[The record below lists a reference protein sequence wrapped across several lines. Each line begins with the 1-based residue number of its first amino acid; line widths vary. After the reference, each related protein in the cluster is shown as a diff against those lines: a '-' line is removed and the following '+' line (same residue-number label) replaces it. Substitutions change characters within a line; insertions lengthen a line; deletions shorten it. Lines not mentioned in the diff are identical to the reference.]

1 MDVIAKI
8 KQRVAPQQ
16 KRIVLPEVADDRVIE
31 AAAKITQEK
40 FARVVL
46 PGDPKKLE
54 AAVRAC
60 GADMSRIEF
69 VDTAAPGFIDR
80 LATVLFER
88 RKAKGMTM
96 DQAREMVRQPL
107 FLGACMVQADLVD
120 GMVAGSVASSAD
132 VIRACLYCVGPA
144 KGLKTLSSCFLM
156 VLPKTEFGDDGVM
169 LYADSGCVP
178 EPTVEQV
185 VDIAIA
191 AAKSWKQFTQAEAR
205 IALLSFSTKGS
216 AKHPLVDKMVQAT
229 NLLHERA
236 PELLADGELQLDAA
250 VIPSIAAKKCKDSAI
265 KGRANILIFPDLNAG
280 NIAYKLTERFGGAT
294 AIGPIMMGMA
304 KPINDLSR
312 GCSADDIVGAA
323 AISAVQ
329 SIAD

>member
-16 KRIVLPEVADDRVIE
+16 KRIVLPEIADDRVIE
-31 AAAKITQEK
+31 AAAKVTQEK

-54 AAVRAC
+54 AAVKAR

-69 VDTAAPGFIDR
+69 VDAADPKLIDR

-107 FLGACMVQADLVD
+107 FFGACMVQADLVD

-178 EPTVEQV
+178 EPTVDQV

-191 AAKSWKQFTQAEAR
+191 AAKSWKQFTASEAR

-229 NLLHERA
+229 KLLHERA

-250 VIPSIAAKKCKDSAI
+250 VIPAIAAKKCKDSAI

-329 SIAD
+329 SMED